1 MVLQQKD
8 PPLAFQVGVTMAM
21 MAEGPGGAPAASA
34 TFSKFRFPIW
44 WGGGQKTNKNLPSLF
59 YLCSLRIISQC
70 PTGCPQ
76 GLRET
81 LHPARSND
89 SPFVVTRSLGRNAQH
104 NDARSGVLAMEQH
117 QHGRVRSQGVLPSVL
132 VLLSQSCHLCPSGM
146 QCHGTNPS
154 SAQAILGCH

>member
-1 MVLQQKD
+1 MEHQQLLLHSPNSGFPFGGVGDKKQTKTS
-8 PPLAFQVGVTMAM
+8 QV
-21 MAEGPGGAPAASA
+21 SSISN
-34 TFSKFRFPIW
+34 FLS
-44 WGGGQKTNKNLPSLF
+44 
-59 YLCSLRIISQC
+59 LCSLRIISQC